1 MQSTLSSKESYPMR
15 PILVPLAILGLV
27 FAGCRKSEPEVA
39 PPPVVQPPPPP
50 PVAPPPP
57 PGTNEAACLAAI
69 EAVVSDVA
77 RMIHFD
83 TDKFDI
89 RPGDA
94 AILDA
99 KAAVLRTHGDLRLR
113 LVGHADERYTEEYNF
128 VLGTRRAE
136 AAKDYLVR
144 RGIDAG
150 RLTTA
155 SMGETQPLDPRSNEE
170 AWARNRRVEFE
181 ITGGRDAIRSR
192 LAPCQ

>member
-1 MQSTLSSKESYPMR
+1 
-15 PILVPLAILGLV
+15 V
-27 FAGCRKSEPEVA
+27 VA
-39 PPPVVQPPPPP
+39 
-50 PVAPPPP
+50 
-57 PGTNEAACLAAI
+57 
-69 EAVVSDVA
+69 DVA

-83 TDKFDI
+83 TDKYDI

-99 KAAVLRTHGDLRLR
+99 KAAVLQTHSGLRLR

-136 AAKDYLVR
+136 SARDYLVR
-144 RGIDAG
+144 RGIDPS

-181 ITGGRDAIRSR
+181 ITGGRETIAAR
-192 LAPCQ
+192 LTPCQ